1 MLLGKQNCW
10 ASKKRFC
17 GSFLQEASHDEATE
31 VDEQA
36 RPTTQQMTFD
46 LASLR
51 ASFKRKR
58 EDAEAM
64 HVDAPGSKKG
74 RFEAASLQV
83 SKLYL

>member
-1 MLLGKQNCW
+1 
-10 ASKKRFC
+10 
-17 GSFLQEASHDEATE
+17 
-31 VDEQA
+31 
-36 RPTTQQMTFD
+36 MTFD

-83 SKLYL
+83 SRLYLGTIMNTIANVLQLLEKKRKWLQVCGNRI

>member
-1 MLLGKQNCW
+1 
-10 ASKKRFC
+10 
-17 GSFLQEASHDEATE
+17 
-31 VDEQA
+31 
-36 RPTTQQMTFD
+36 MTFD

-64 HVDAPGSKKG
+64 HDDAPGSKKG

-83 SKLYL
+83 SKLYLESIMNTIAIVLQLLEKKGK